1 MIQKQNRGY
10 EFAVAVLDSIL
21 LFIAFYSAAFIWHA
35 LYLKKPLTMDDTFRQ
50 QFMLLFL
57 AYWITKMFS
66 GSDGMVIRKGLFDE
80 FYTIVRHNFITLLI
94 DTLIIFIVG
103 QGDVVSRGTLAVTM
117 VFSVILT
124 SLVHMFLRFH
134 LSRRRNRSKSISQ
147 VLLVTTRDRIAE
159 VVPHTEK
166 YCAWHQRISG
176 IIVVDEN
183 DEEVGKHYHGIP
195 ILGNFHNMFEVASRQ
210 IVDEV
215 FIFVAY
221 DTGASMRKYVQRFE
235 EMGVSVHLY
244 IQMLENYESSNHRV
258 TNFAG
263 YPVVTFSERFFSW
276 GQLLVKRIMDIMGA
290 LVGMIFL
297 ILATILLFIPL
308 KLESPGPLFFK
319 QKRVGK
325 NGRYFTIYKFRSMY
339 VDAEERKKELMAQN
353 EMKGAMFKMTNDPRI
368 TKIGRFIRATSIDEL
383 PQFWNVLKGD
393 MSLVGTRPPTIEEFK
408 EYSPYHKRRLA
419 LKPGLSGLWQV
430 SGRSDISDF
439 EEVVKLDLQYID
451 NWSLALDIKIILK
464 TILVVFAKRGSR

>member
-1 MIQKQNRGY
+1 MIQKQNRGH

-21 LFIAFYSAAFIWHA
+21 LFIAFYFASSLWHTFFME
-35 LYLKKPLTMDDTFRQ
+35 KPLSMDERFRQ

-57 AYWITKMFS
+57 AFWITKLFS
-66 GSDGMVIRKGLFDE
+66 GSDGLVIRKGLFDE

-94 DTLIIFIVG
+94 DTLIIFVFN
-103 QGDVVSRGTLAVTM
+103 QSDTVSRGTLAVTM
-117 VFSVILT
+117 IFSVILT
-124 SLVHMFLRFH
+124 GLVHMFLRFH
-134 LSRRRNRSKSISQ
+134 LARRRNRSKSITQ
-147 VLLVTTRDRIAE
+147 VLLVTTRDRLAE

-166 YCAWHQRISG
+166 YCAWNQRISG

-195 ILGNFHNMFEVASRQ
+195 ILGNFNNMFEVASRQ

-215 FIFVAY
+215 FIYVAY
-221 DTGASMRKYVQRFE
+221 DTGASMRKYVQKFE

-244 IQMLENYESSNHRV
+244 IQMLENYESTSHRV

-276 GQLLVKRIMDIMGA
+276 GQLLVKRIIDILGA

-297 ILATILLFIPL
+297 ILATIILFIPL

-339 VDAEERKKELMAQN
+339 MDAEERKKELMAQN

-464 TILVVFAKRGSR
+464 TILVVFTKRGSR

>member
-10 EFAVAVLDSIL
+10 EFAVALLDSIL
-21 LFIAFYSAAFIWHA
+21 LFIAFYCASLFWHSVF
-35 LYLKKPLTMDDTFRQ
+35 LDKTLEMNEDFRQ

-57 AYWITKMFS
+57 AFWITKMFS
-66 GSDGMVIRKGLFDE
+66 GNYGPIIRKGLFDE

-94 DTLIIFIVG
+94 DTLIIFIVNAK
-103 QGDVVSRGTLAVTM
+103 DNVSRGTLAVTM
-117 VFSVILT
+117 TLSVIL
-124 SLVHMFLRFH
+124 SFLVHWGLRF
-134 LSRRRNRSKSISQ
+134 LLTRRKDRSKAVSQ
-147 VLLVTTRDRIAE
+147 ILLVTTRDRVEE
-159 VVPHTEK
+159 VVTHTEK
-166 YCAWHQRISG
+166 YCAWSQHISG
-176 IIVVDEN
+176 LIVVDEN
-183 DEEVGKHYHGIP
+183 DEGVGKHFHGIP
-195 ILGNFHNMFEVASRQ
+195 VLGNFDNMFEVASRQ

-221 DTGASMRKYVQRFE
+221 DTGASMRKYVEKFE
-235 EMGVSVHLY
+235 GMGVNVHLY
-244 IQMLENYESSNHRV
+244 IQMLENYENTNSRV
-258 TNFAG
+258 TYFAG
-263 YPVVTFSERFFSW
+263 YPVVTFSEKFFSW
-276 GQLLVKRIMDIMGA
+276 GQLLVKRIMDILGA
-290 LVGMIFL
+290 LVGMVFL
-297 ILATILLFIPL
+297 AIATILLFLPL
-308 KLESPGPLFFK
+308 KLESRGPLFFK

-339 VDAEERKKELMAQN
+339 IDAEERKKELMALN
-353 EMKGAMFKMTNDPRI
+353 EMKGAMFKMKNDPRI
-368 TKIGRFIRATSIDEL
+368 TKVGRFIRATSIDEL

-464 TILVVFAKRGSR
+464 TILVVFSKRGSR